1 MPGLVKLLNNAPNLP
16 LYDAIYR
23 LYPYKSFLSKE
34 GMGSVEDTLQNFQ
47 LDQRSFV
54 LSKINSENTPR
65 DGTIGVEVG
74 KQSHCFQ
81 GLYGE
86 ICN

>member
-34 GMGSVEDTLQNFQ
+34 GMGSIEDTLQNFQ

-65 DGTIGVEVG
+65 DGKIDVEVG